1 MTIAIWA
8 SLAVALFFVPLLV
21 YLGILSVLAS
31 APRRHV
37 YGGASTRFVV
47 VVPAHNEETGIA
59 ATVQSAL
66 TVDYPPEL
74 RRVLV
79 VADNCSDA
87 TAARAREAGALVL
100 TRENKELRGKGYAL
114 ELAFAHVAREKLG
127 EAVVVIDADSLA
139 SPNLLRSF
147 DALLAAGEQAA
158 QAEYGVRNPQAS
170 WRTRLMTVALAM
182 FHRTRSLGRERLS
195 LSCGLRG
202 NGMCF
207 TLPLLAKVPHAAYG
221 LVEDVEYGILLGKN
235 GVRVAYATDAWVLG
249 EMVSGGK
256 AAVSQRK
263 RWEGGRAQMRAM
275 VRPLLAAALTRRSAM
290 LLDLAMDI
298 IVPPLATL
306 GIVLFVFTLLEA
318 ALWALS
324 GYPAPGMYLWLAG
337 WAALSIYIA
346 RGMQHSG
353 LGFGAVTALA
363 YAPVYVLWK
372 LTFAR
377 VGKSE
382 KSWVRT
388 AREERSD

>member
-8 SLAVALFFVPLLV
+8 SFGVALFFVPLLA
-21 YLGILSVLAS
+21 YLGLLSVLAS
-31 APRRHV
+31 VPRAQA
-37 YGGASTRFVV
+37 YGGARTRFVV
-47 VVPAHNEETGIA
+47 VVPAHDEEAGIA

-66 TVDYPPEL
+66 AVDYPTEL
-74 RRVLV
+74 RKVLV

-100 TRENKELRGKGYAL
+100 ERQNNELRGKGYAL
-114 ELAFAHVAREKLG
+114 ELAFEHVARENLG
-127 EAVVVIDADSLA
+127 DAVVVIDADSLA
-139 SPNLLRSF
+139 SVNLLRSF
-147 DALLAAGEQAA
+147 DALLVAGEAAA
-158 QAEYGVRNPQAS
+158 QAEYGVRNPRAS

-182 FHRTRSLGRERLS
+182 FHRTRSLGRERLG

-207 TLPLLAKVPHAAYG
+207 SVPLLAKVPHKAYG
-221 LVEDVEYGILLGKN
+221 LVEDLEYGILLGKN
-235 GVRVAYATDAWVLG
+235 GYRVAYASDAWVAG

-263 RWEGGRAQMRAM
+263 RWEGGRAQQRAM
-275 VRPLLAAALTRRSAM
+275 VRPLIGAALAKRSAM
-290 LLDLAMDI
+290 LLDLAMDVL
-298 IVPPLATL
+298 VPPLATL

-324 GYPAPGMYLWLAG
+324 GFATPGMYLWAVG
-337 WAALSIYIA
+337 WACLFLYVV

-363 YAPVYVLWK
+363 YAPVYVVWK

-377 VGKSE
+377 VSKRD
-382 KSWVRT
+382 KTWVRT
-388 AREERSD
+388 ARE

>member
-1 MTIAIWA
+1 MSIAIWA
-8 SLAVALFFVPLLV
+8 SVAVAICFVPLLG
-21 YLGILSVLAS
+21 YLGFLSLLAR
-31 APRRHV
+31 APKQPV
-37 YGGASTRFVV
+37 YNAATKRFVI
-47 VVPAHNEETGIA
+47 VVPAHDEEAGIGE
-59 ATVQSAL
+59 TVKSAL
-66 TVDYPPEL
+66 AVDYPAEL
-74 RRVLV
+74 RKVVV

-87 TAARAREAGALVL
+87 TAARARDAGAVVL
-100 TRENKELRGKGYAL
+100 ERENKELRGKGYAL
-114 ELAFAHVAREKLG
+114 ELAFEHIARESLG
-127 EAVVVIDADSLA
+127 DAVVVIDADSLA
-139 SPNLLRSF
+139 SPNLLRAF
-147 DALLAAGEQAA
+147 DRLLVAGEEAA

-182 FHRTRSLGRERLS
+182 FHRTRSLGRETLG

-207 TLPLLAKVPHAAYG
+207 SVPLLAKVPHAAYG

-263 RWEGGRAQMRAM
+263 RWESGRAQMRAM
-275 VRPLLAAALTRRSAM
+275 VRPLVASAIAKRSAM
-290 LLDLAMDI
+290 LMDLAMDI

-306 GIVLFVFTLLEA
+306 GIVLVAFTALEG

-324 GYPAPGMYLWLAG
+324 GYPQPGAYLWGFG
-337 WAALSIYIA
+337 WLCLMLYVV

-363 YAPVYVLWK
+363 YAPIYVIWK

-377 VGKSE
+377 VSK
-382 KSWVRT
+382 KQKQWVRT
-388 AREERSD
+388 ARE